1 MATHRCIYIY
11 FSLSLTETFTK
22 IVYIYIYIYIDLN
35 LYLAKNEAKDLDLSH
50 PQTCRGRTISCWAW
64 RLCATYAQAPDLTS
78 SRILTNSGIFNDF

>member
-22 IVYIYIYIYIDLN
+22 IVYIYIDLN